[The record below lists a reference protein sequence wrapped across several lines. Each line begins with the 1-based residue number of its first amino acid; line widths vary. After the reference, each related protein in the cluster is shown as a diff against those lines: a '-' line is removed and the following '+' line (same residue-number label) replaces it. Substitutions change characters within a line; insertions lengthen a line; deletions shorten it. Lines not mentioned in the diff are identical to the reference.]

1 MMTTTKHPIS
11 LSHPVLLQNRWNW
24 LRLIIFHAFA
34 ILLLASWL
42 WQPTRALW
50 DQLDKR
56 IFHYLNAP
64 LATSNTWAH
73 LWAAGSMRLADM
85 AVGLIMLFFLSKAN
99 WLFAKDQVRTALFA
113 FLSVLFLLLFI
124 RIGLFAP
131 LVKAMHW
138 QHDGPS
144 LVLDGAVRLGNLFP
158 EWDRF
163 SHIKDSSNNS
173 FPGDHASVLLLWAM
187 FLHPF
192 AKLWQRGLI
201 WLLTVIFLLPR
212 LVAGAHWGTDIFIG
226 GVFLSLVAFSWG
238 FYTPFAAYSVR
249 LLERLLSPV
258 FRVLQK
264 VPGLDRI
271 SLISDR

>member
-1 MMTTTKHPIS
+1 MNNYPIRLDNS
-11 LSHPVLLQNRWNW
+11 ALLQDRWDW
-24 LRLIIFHAFA
+24 SKLIVCHVIAM
-34 ILLLASWL
+34 LLFISWL
-42 WQPTRALW
+42 WQPSRALW
-50 DQLDKR
+50 DQLD
-56 IFHYLNAP
+56 IQLFHFLNAP
-64 LATSNTWAH
+64 LASHSTWAH
-73 LWAAGSMRLADM
+73 LWAFGSMRLADM
-85 AVGLIMLFFLSKAN
+85 AVGLIMLGFLVKGG

-113 FLSVLFLLLFI
+113 FLSVLFLLLVI
-124 RIGLFAP
+124 RIGLFSP

-187 FLHPF
+187 FLYPF
-192 AKLWQRGLI
+192 AKLWQRWLI
-201 WLLTVIFLLPR
+201 GLLTVIFLLPR

-238 FYTPFAAYSVR
+238 FYTPFAACSVR
-249 LLERLLSPV
+249 LLERLFSPV
-258 FRVLQK
+258 LRFLQK
-264 VPGLDRI
+264 IPGLDRI
-271 SLISDR
+271 SLISGR

>member
-1 MMTTTKHPIS
+1 MTTTKHLIP
-11 LSHPVLLQNRWNW
+11 LSHSVLLQDRWNW
-24 LRLIIFHAFA
+24 LRLIIFHAVAF
-34 ILLLASWL
+34 LLLASWL
-42 WQPTRALW
+42 WQPARSLW
-50 DQLDKR
+50 DQLDKQ

-64 LATSNTWAH
+64 LATSSTWAH

-131 LVKAMHW
+131 LVKTMHW

-144 LVLDGAVRLGNLFP
+144 LVLDGAVRLGELFP

-187 FLHPF
+187 FLYPF

-201 WLLTVIFLLPR
+201 GLLTVIFLLPR

-238 FYTPFAAYSVR
+238 FYTPFAACSVR
-249 LLERLLSPV
+249 LLERLFSPV
-258 FRVLQK
+258 FRFLQK
-264 VPGLDRI
+264 IPGLDRI
-271 SLISDR
+271 SLISGR